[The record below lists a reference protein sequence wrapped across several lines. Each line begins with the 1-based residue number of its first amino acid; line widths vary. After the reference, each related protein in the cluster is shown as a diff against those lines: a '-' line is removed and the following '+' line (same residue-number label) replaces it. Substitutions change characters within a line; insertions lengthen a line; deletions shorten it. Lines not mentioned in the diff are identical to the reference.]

1 MFWLVV
7 AVNFNAD
14 EVRGAVSLLVESRS
28 KALVSSVNESAET
41 ILV

>member
-7 AVNFNAD
+7 AVNFNAY

-28 KALVSSVNESAET
+28 KALPSSMNESGE
-41 ILV
+41 IIPV